1 MNSMLHRDL
10 YGRPHGVQPMDEEG
24 PRTGPERREAAL
36 RRELWRVRNSASFR
50 LGHHV
55 IEAFRRPWR
64 LLVLPLSLPVVMW
77 GIGMELLGRRPR
89 PMSDSMIQLRGG
101 PARCV
106 VLFPTNGVGFGHFTR
121 MYALARRL
129 RKQDPDLEI
138 VFFTTQ
144 PTLHLPYAEG
154 FPTYHLAGPKRMQG
168 MDADAWNAM
177 CQEMLTLVLE
187 THRPQSFVFDGAF
200 PYRGMLDALATIDV
214 PQKVWV
220 RRGMFRK
227 GTSVPVDAIG
237 RFDLIVHPG
246 DAVPHAASEVDHGV
260 EELHVPPMLLI
271 DPVEMWPRDTARR
284 RLGVPQDARVVYVQ
298 LGAGRINDIDSD
310 VRRVV
315 EALLAHED
323 VHVVLGES
331 MLGERLEVD
340 LERVHLVRDYPNALY
355 LKAFDASVQAGG
367 YNSFHEMRS
376 VGLPTLFLPNM
387 NTGMDDQ
394 LARCKVAEEEGW
406 GIVQSEQTL
415 SQALNRLLTMQ
426 RGDFVESDFPNG
438 AVELAKLTTWGH
450 EE

>member
-1 MNSMLHRDL
+1 
-10 YGRPHGVQPMDEEG
+10 MDGDG

-36 RRELWRVRNSASFR
+36 RRELWRTRNSASFR
-50 LGHHV
+50 LGHHLV
-55 IEAFRRPWR
+55 EAVRRPWR
-64 LLVLPLSLPVVMW
+64 LLLLPFTLPVVAW
-77 GIGMELLGRRPR
+77 GLGMELLGRRAR

-129 RKQDPDLEI
+129 RRMDPDLEI

-154 FPTYHLAGPKRMQG
+154 FPTYHLAGPKRMKG

-200 PYRGMLDALATIDV
+200 PYRGMLDALSTIDV

-227 GTSVPVDAIG
+227 GSSIPVDAIG

-246 DAVPHAASEVDHGV
+246 DAVPYGATELDHGV

-271 DPVEMWPRDTARR
+271 DPDEMWSREAARR
-284 RLGVPQDARVVYVQ
+284 RLGVPNDARVVYVQ
-298 LGAGRINDIDSD
+298 VGAGRITMTCTSCSAN
-310 VRRVV
+310 RC
-315 EALLAHED
+315 LA
-323 VHVVLGES
+323 
-331 MLGERLEVD
+331 
-340 LERVHLVRDYPNALY
+340 NAW
-355 LKAFDASVQAGG
+355 
-367 YNSFHEMRS
+367 RS
-376 VGLPTLFLPNM
+376 TW
-387 NTGMDDQ
+387 TGCTSCVII
-394 LARCKVAEEEGW
+394 RTR
-406 GIVQSEQTL
+406 ST
-415 SQALNRLLTMQ
+415 
-426 RGDFVESDFPNG
+426 
-438 AVELAKLTTWGH
+438 
-450 EE
+450 

>member
-10 YGRPHGVQPMDEEG
+10 YGRALEVQAMDEEG

-101 PARCV
+101 PGRCV

-144 PTLHLPYAEG
+144 PTLHLPYSEG
-154 FPTYHLAGPKRMQG
+154 FPTYHLAGPKRMKG

-227 GTSVPVDAIG
+227 GTSIPVDAIG

-246 DAVPHAASEVDHGV
+246 DAVPHAASEVEHGV

-271 DPVEMWPRDTARR
+271 DPEEMWPRDTARR
-284 RLGVPQDARVVYVQ
+284 RLSVPEDARVVYVQ

-315 EALLAHED
+315 DALLAHED

-340 LERVHLVRDYPNALY
+340 LDRVHLVRDYPNALY

-406 GIVQSEQTL
+406 GRVLAEAGQLET
-415 SQALNRLLTMQ
+415 ALEALLGLDADATPFD
-426 RGDFVESDFPNG
+426 GVNG
-438 AVELAKLTTWGH
+438 AVALASRLLQNRK
-450 EE
+450 